1 MLNHHQPDLSPMH
14 ARRFDFV
21 VTCVCLSLLGYF
33 AWHAEKG
40 PRGYPYRDKLAAE
53 ATGLGT
59 KLAAI
64 EEQRS
69 HLEHRV
75 VLLRPDSIDP
85 DILDE
90 FARAQLD
97 LAAPGDI
104 VVLQQSEISQ
114 GNP

>member
-1 MLNHHQPDLSPMH
+1 MLNHHQPDLSPMR

-33 AWHAEKG
+33 AWHAETG

-59 KLAAI
+59 KLAAL
-64 EEQRS
+64 EAQRS

-90 FARAQLD
+90 FARSQLD

>member
-1 MLNHHQPDLSPMH
+1 MLHNHQLDLPQMRV
-14 ARRFDFV
+14 RRFDFV
-21 VTCVCLSLLGYF
+21 VTLVCLSLLSYF
-33 AWHAEKG
+33 AWHAWNG
-40 PRGYPYRDKLAAE
+40 PRGYPYRDKLTAE
-53 ATGLGT
+53 ATDLGT
-59 KLAAI
+59 EYAAVD
-64 EEQRS
+64 EQRS

-75 VLLRPDSIDP
+75 MLLRPDSIDP

-97 LAAPGDI
+97 MAAAGDV